1 MSWTDE
7 RIEKLTKMW
16 EGGATASQIAD
27 ELGGVSRNAVI
38 GKAHR
43 LGLKARP
50 SPVKPNEK
58 PARAPAPKKARP
70 EAPPPRAE
78 AAPEAP
84 VAPRPAVP
92 APEAPSAPAVEA
104 APAPA
109 VEKPAPGPRIVS
121 VGPGGFLRQGPGDQ
135 QQPIPPAPPRRLVP
149 AKPSAE
155 IADKTS
161 LLDLN
166 DRICR
171 WPMGHPGEP
180 DFHFCGEKVNPG
192 FPYCVEHCGRAY
204 QAQLPRGARRPP
216 PPLPFGGP
224 RVR

>member
-16 EGGATASQIAD
+16 EGGATASQIAE

-58 PARAPAPKKARP
+58 DAPAPAPRAAKA
-70 EAPPPRAE
+70 EIPPRP
-78 AAPEAP
+78 APAPRPAP
-84 VAPRPAVP
+84 VAPRAAAPNAIPLAGANP
-92 APEAPSAPAVEA
+92 APP
-104 APAPA
+104 
-109 VEKPAPGPRIVS
+109 PGPRIVS

-135 QQPIPPAPPRRLVP
+135 QAPIPPAPPRRLVP

-155 IADKTS
+155 MAEKTS
-161 LLDLN
+161 LLELN

-180 DFHFCGEKVNPG
+180 DFHFCGVKVNPG

-204 QAQLPRGARRPP
+204 QAQLPRGHRRPP